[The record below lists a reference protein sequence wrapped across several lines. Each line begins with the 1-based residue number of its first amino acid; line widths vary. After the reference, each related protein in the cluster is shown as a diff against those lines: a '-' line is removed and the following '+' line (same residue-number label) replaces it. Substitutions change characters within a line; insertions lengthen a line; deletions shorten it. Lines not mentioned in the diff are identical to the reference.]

1 MAKNKKTE
9 EEKIETNDI
18 VETSEN
24 IIETPIPEV
33 AEIIEEEEELS
44 QAEELESAEKEKKSK
59 KEKKKD
65 KKEGKIS
72 EAKKKL
78 LERAKELG
86 KELGDKELKEELK
99 EEIAKTKSKTT
110 VPVEDYLKYSVY
122 LGTKVITP
130 HMRKFVY
137 KRRADGIAVI
147 DVNLIDSYLT
157 EFIKEIVKYAP
168 EDFIIVCKREAGWK
182 AVKLFSELTGV
193 KVFTKKYP
201 AGIITNITLDEF
213 FEPKM
218 IFLCDPW
225 VDKNALKDGKRMKKK
240 ILALADTNN
249 YVFDVDKFVPCNNKS
264 NKSIG
269 LILYLIAKEYLKER
283 KIDKKLPEIDD
294 FVE

>member
-1 MAKNKKTE
+1 MPRKKKTE
-9 EEKIETNDI
+9 TEENKIKDVVETEEKEQEL
-18 VETSEN
+18 V
-24 IIETPIPEV
+24 
-33 AEIIEEEEELS
+33 EELGLS
-44 QAEELESAEKEKKSK
+44 QIEELETAEKKK
-59 KEKKKD
+59 KEKKP
-65 KKEGKIS
+65 KKEKKIS

-78 LERAKELG
+78 LERAQELG
-86 KELGDKELKEELK
+86 AGLGEKEIKEELK
-99 EEIAKTKSKTT
+99 EEIKKSKTS

-147 DVNLIDSYLT
+147 DVNLIDNHLK
-157 EFIKEIVKYAP
+157 EFIREVIKYNPEEFIV
-168 EDFIIVCKREAGWK
+168 VCKREAGWK

-201 AGIITNITLDEF
+201 SGIITNLALQDF

-218 IFLCDPW
+218 LLLCDPW
-225 VDKNALKDGKRMKKK
+225 VDKNALKDARRMKKK
-240 ILALADTNN
+240 VLALCDTNN
-249 YVFDVDKFVPCNNKS
+249 YAFNIDTFVPCNNKS

-269 LILYLIAKEYLKER
+269 LIFYLLAKEYLKEK

-294 FVE
+294 FVGEKI